1 MSSLRKIQ
9 KEKPTKSDL
18 IKYETNRINMITNES
33 LEDLDVI
40 RTHEMKTLEEI
51 NFKLVML
58 EGIKKNLEEFEM
70 NNILE
75 TELKGRIE
83 ILQEEKDEVRK
94 ILKVK
99 SCKMKKH

>member
-1 MSSLRKIQ
+1 
-9 KEKPTKSDL
+9 
-18 IKYETNRINMITNES
+18 MITKES

-51 NFKLVML
+51 NFKIVML

-75 TELKGRIE
+75 TELKERTE
-83 ILQEEKDEVRK
+83 ILQEERDEVRK
-94 ILKVK
+94 Y
-99 SCKMKKH
+99 

>member
-1 MSSLRKIQ
+1 
-9 KEKPTKSDL
+9 
-18 IKYETNRINMITNES
+18 MITKES

-51 NFKLVML
+51 NFKIVML

-75 TELKGRIE
+75 TELKERIE
-83 ILQEEKDEVRK
+83 ILQEERDEVRK
-94 ILKVK
+94 Y
-99 SCKMKKH
+99 